1 MQEASSRRLIYFKR
15 KGNKVEIL
23 MLNSV
28 LCGKEYTR
36 VILCHA
42 WSVINNGSFITGF
55 VDSMNEIHNFQL
67 ATECSPPFD

>member
-1 MQEASSRRLIYFKR
+1 
-15 KGNKVEIL
+15 

-55 VDSMNEIHNFQL
+55 VESMNEIHNFQL